1 MSLFGARMLAQV
13 LRVAPTGAFCGPFH
27 PVQPGFPLTLVGVG
41 ARGAVPTAGPAG
53 KGRQEQA
60 TKASRPGR
68 GKLPRAG
75 GEWGLGT
82 VALASS

>member
-27 PVQPGFPLTLVGVG
+27 LVQPGFPLTLVGVG

-53 KGRQEQA
+53 RGR
-60 TKASRPGR
+60 
-68 GKLPRAG
+68 
-75 GEWGLGT
+75 
-82 VALASS
+82 